1 MCCTLSRRFRSLA
14 LQANVCLRRKLIT
27 VFSTV
32 NNPRRISSHHRAA
45 SVRPLRRRDAAAA
58 AAPLAPRAGTGAIAL
73 QKTPCFM
80 GPRANARAPRQC
92 AHHHRVRCDG
102 AGISAWDA
110 PDARSS
116 RHADGC
122 RNSAPHKPICAK
134 LRKPSGTDAGRDATT
149 RRVARHRIPGRDSTR
164 APMSPTRRMRSAR
177 CAGTASAPRFSRPRN
192 DSGRLRGRR
201 RFDAG
206 AGLQWSSSSS
216 SSA

>member
-1 MCCTLSRRFRSLA
+1 MCCTLSRWFRSLA
-14 LQANVCLRRKLIT
+14 LQDKVCLRRKLIT

-32 NNPRRISSHHRAA
+32 NNPRRFSSRHPAA
-45 SVRPLRRRDAAAA
+45 SLRPTCRRDAAITTAT
-58 AAPLAPRAGTGAIAL
+58 LASHARASTMAL
-73 QKTPCFM
+73 KKTPCFM
-80 GPRANARAPRQC
+80 GSRTNTRGPRGLSHHQRARRRGGPMAASGAPR
-92 AHHHRVRCDG
+92 
-102 AGISAWDA
+102 
-110 PDARSS
+110 ARSS
-116 RHADGC
+116 RRAAKH

-164 APMSPTRRMRSAR
+164 APMSPTRRIRSAR

-206 AGLQWSSSSS
+206 VGLQWSSSSS